1 MIETS
6 SARCQ
11 RPPRDRDGHDRL
23 ASQRGVTILEIL
35 IAVTILA
42 ILAAAVTP
50 LARMGV
56 QRQKEMELR
65 RALRIMRAAIDE
77 YKELSDQGLI
87 ISEDV
92 ESLGF
97 PPDLETLVEGVELS
111 DGSLTKRKFLRRIP
125 KDPMTNTLEWGLR
138 SYQDEAD
145 SRSWGR
151 ENVFDVYTESE
162 GVGLD
167 GTPHKEW

>member
-1 MIETS
+1 MIESISETPQRS
-6 SARCQ
+6 SRQ
-11 RPPRDRDGHDRL
+11 RIGLAGP

-97 PPDLETLVEGVELS
+97 PPDLETLVAGVELG
-111 DGSLTKRKFLRRIP
+111 DGTLTKRKFLRRIP
-125 KDPMTNTLEWGLR
+125 RDPMTNSIEWGLR

>member
-1 MIETS
+1 MRARG

-11 RPPRDRDGHDRL
+11 GPSRGRDGRVGR
-23 ASQRGVTILEIL
+23 AAERGVTILEIL

-97 PPDLETLVEGVELS
+97 PPDLESLVEGVELS
-111 DGSLTKRKFLRRIP
+111 DGSLVKRKFLRRIP
-125 KDPMTNTLEWGLR
+125 RDPMTGSLEWGLR

-151 ENVFDVYTESE
+151 ENVFDVYSDSE
-162 GVGLD
+162 GMGLD